1 MIWIAGGRPE
11 KSPLPGPRLFAALGV
26 RAVPLSAPPQHEL
39 SLLWL
44 ECGFTAVAVLLS
56 ILFPRLGAA
65 GFARVERVFAQL
77 ARRKGLAV
85 LAVGLSAFLRLAILP
100 AFPAPRPFL
109 PDDYSFLLASD
120 TFAAGHLTNPTP
132 AMWTHFESIHITMQ
146 PTYTSMY
153 FPGSGLVLAVG
164 QVLFHKPWLAN
175 LCVDALM
182 CAALCWMLQ
191 AWLPPNWALLG
202 GFLAVLRIGL
212 FSYWINTFYGGSAL
226 PAALGGALVLGAL
239 PRLKSAAR
247 LRYGMLLSV
256 GIAILA
262 LTRPYEGLLLCLP
275 VAVALIHWAWRGD
288 NRPKPI
294 VLLRRAAL
302 PAALLLATLCWLGY
316 YNYRSF
322 GSPTTLPY
330 TADRAQYGIVPYFI
344 WQPLRSEPHYRYDVI
359 AHYYEHEVGYYQKIR
374 SIRGY
379 LPTTLDKAVGVIVFY
394 AGFALLLPLIMARRV
409 LMDRRVRFLVLCV
422 AVFVVSMTI
431 EVFTF
436 PHYLSPFLAALYA
449 LGLQAMRH
457 LRVWKLNGSPV
468 GRTPIG
474 QTFVRLSV
482 VNYLLLGVASVF
494 ASPLHL
500 KVPEWPRVRWDS
512 AWQKTSDEGAARARI
527 ATALELLPGPQLAI
541 VRYSDNHNP
550 LDEWVYNRADIDA
563 SKVVWAREGNAAANS
578 ELLKYYAARQA
589 WLVEPDTDPATMI
602 RYPAQSATALPPGAD
617 LPSAA
622 DLH

>member
-1 MIWIAGGRPE
+1 VI
-11 KSPLPGPRLFAALGV
+11 
-26 RAVPLSAPPQHEL
+26 LSAPPQHRL

-44 ECGFTAVAVLLS
+44 ECGLTAVAVLLS
-56 ILFPRLGAA
+56 ISFPRLGAA
-65 GFARVERVFAQL
+65 GFARFERVLAQL

-85 LAVGLSAFLRLAILP
+85 LVVGLSALLRLAVLP
-100 AFPAPRPFL
+100 VFPAPRPFL
-109 PDDYSFLLASD
+109 PDDFSFLLAAD

-164 QVLFHKPWLAN
+164 QVLFHNPWLTN
-175 LCVDALM
+175 VCVNALM

-191 AWLPPNWALLG
+191 SWIPPNWALLG

-239 PRLKSAAR
+239 PRMKKTAR
-247 LRYGMLLSV
+247 LRYGMLLSL

-262 LTRPYEGLLLCLP
+262 LTRPYEGVLLCVP
-275 VAVALIHWAWRGD
+275 VAVVLIHWARRGT

-302 PAALLLATLCWLGY
+302 PLALLLATLCWFGY

-330 TADRAQYGIVPYFI
+330 TVDRAQYGIVPYFI
-344 WQPLRSEPHYRYDVI
+344 WQPLRPEPHYRYDVI
-359 AHYYEHEVGYYQKIR
+359 AHYYEHEVGYYQKVH

-379 LPTTLDKAVGVIVFY
+379 LPATLDKAVGVIVFY

-409 LMDRRVRFLVLCV
+409 LLDRRVRFLVLCV
-422 AVFVVSMTI
+422 AAFVASMSI
-431 EVFTF
+431 EIFTF

-457 LRVWKLNGSPV
+457 LRVWKLKGSPV
-468 GRTPIG
+468 GRT
-474 QTFVRLSV
+474 FVRLSIA
-482 VNYLLLGVASVF
+482 NCLLLSVASVF

-512 AWQKTSDEGAARARI
+512 AWQSTADEGIARARI
-527 ATALELLPGPQLAI
+527 ADDLEQLLGPQLAI
-541 VRYSDNHNP
+541 VRYTPGHNP
-550 LDEWVYNRADIDA
+550 LDEWVFNRADIDA
-563 SKVVWAREGNAAANS
+563 SKVVWAREGDAAANS
-578 ELLKYYAARQA
+578 ELLRYYHARQA
-589 WLVEPDTDPATMI
+589 WLIEPDTVPATVI
-602 RYPAQSATALPPGAD
+602 PYPALSPAASPPPPA
-617 LPSAA
+617 P
-622 DLH
+622 LH